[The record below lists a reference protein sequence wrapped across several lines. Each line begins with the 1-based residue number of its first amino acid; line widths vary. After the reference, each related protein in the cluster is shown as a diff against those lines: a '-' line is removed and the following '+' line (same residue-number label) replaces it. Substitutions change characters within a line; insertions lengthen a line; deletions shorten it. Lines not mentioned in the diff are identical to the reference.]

1 MPQWIDLDLV
11 AGPVHIEY
19 EWLDAAPAHAPV
31 MVFLHEGLGSLAMWK
46 DYPARLCA
54 AARCRGLV
62 YSRPGYGQ
70 SQPQRARQRWGTD
83 FMHIEAYHVLP
94 ALLAALGLQPLGQAA
109 PMPHG
114 HTDAR
119 PAPPLVLFGH
129 SDGASI
135 ALLFAA
141 RYPRWPV
148 AVVAV
153 APHLFVQ
160 DKTLSAIAGLQDP
173 LLARP
178 LLARLARY
186 HRHPDAVFT
195 AWSQAWLA
203 PEFAAWSITDTIA
216 TLCCPV
222 LGVQGLD
229 DEYGTMQQIYALRDL
244 AGPTQLLELTAC
256 GHSPHRDQPDA
267 LTTGVCDFL
276 TFLQGD

>member
-1 MPQWIDLDLV
+1 MAQWIDLEL
-11 AGPVHIEY
+11 ASGPVRIEY
-19 EWLDAAPAHAPV
+19 AWLDAAPAGAPV

-46 DYPARLCA
+46 DYPAQLCA

-70 SQPQRARQRWGTD
+70 SQPLPHPWGAD
-83 FMHIEAYHVLP
+83 FMHVQAYDVLP
-94 ALLAALGLQPLGQAA
+94 ALLTALGLASPGEAVSA
-109 PMPHG
+109 PPFKA
-114 HTDAR
+114 DAPR
-119 PAPPLVLFGH
+119 SAPPLILFGH

-141 RYPRWPV
+141 RYPGWPA

-153 APHLFVQ
+153 APHLFVE
-160 DKTLSAIAGLQDP
+160 DKTLSAIAALQAP
-173 LLARP
+173 LLQQP

-186 HRHPDAVFT
+186 HRDADAVFT

-203 PEFAAWSITDTIA
+203 PEFAAWAIADTIA
-216 TLCCPV
+216 TLRCPV

-229 DEYGTMQQIYALRDL
+229 DEYGTMHQLHALREL
-244 AGPTQLLELTAC
+244 SGPTLLLELASC

>member
-1 MPQWIDLDLV
+1 MAQWIDLEL
-11 AGPVHIEY
+11 ARGPVRIEY
-19 EWLDAAPAHAPV
+19 AWLDAAPADAPV
-31 MVFLHEGLGSLAMWK
+31 MVFLHEGLGSLAMWR
-46 DYPARLCA
+46 DYPAQLCA

-70 SQPQRARQRWGTD
+70 SQPLPHPWGAD
-83 FMHIEAYHVLP
+83 FMHVQAYEVLP
-94 ALLAALGLQPLGQAA
+94 ALLTALGLASPGEAVSA
-109 PMPHG
+109 PPFKA
-114 HTDAR
+114 DAPR
-119 PAPPLVLFGH
+119 SAPPLILFGH

-141 RYPRWPV
+141 RYPGWPA

-153 APHLFVQ
+153 APHLFVE
-160 DKTLSAIAGLQDP
+160 DKTLSAIAGLQ
-173 LLARP
+173 ARQVQQP

-186 HRHPDAVFT
+186 HRDPDAVFA
-195 AWSQAWLA
+195 AWSRAWLA
-203 PEFAAWSITDTIA
+203 PEFAAWAIADTIA

-222 LGVQGLD
+222 LGVQGVD
-229 DEYGTMQQIYALRDL
+229 DEYGTMHQLHALREL
-244 AGPTQLLELTAC
+244 AGPTRLLELAAC